1 MVYDKSM
8 NTKVYDILENIK
20 YRHSLFIGDKSIHKL
35 TIFLSGFECG
45 LNEFSDGYIPFD
57 TQFQIF
63 IENKRKICC
72 PTKHWAN
79 ILLENSSQEEA
90 FDLFFAYLEEFK
102 QIMNDPKALENMY
115 YENIKNVEDWIAT
128 DD

>member
-1 MVYDKSM
+1 MVYDESM
-8 NTKVYDILENIK
+8 NNKVYNILENIK
-20 YRHSLFIGDKSIHKL
+20 YRYNLFIGDKSIHKL
-35 TIFLSGFECG
+35 TIFLGGFECG
-45 LNEFSDGYIPFD
+45 LKECLDEYIPFD

-72 PTKHWAN
+72 PTKHWSN
-79 ILLENSSQEEA
+79 ILLENISQEEA
-90 FDLFFAYLEEFK
+90 FDLFFVYLEEFK
-102 QIMNDPKALENMY
+102 QIMKTPKVLDNMY